1 MNNDIKCDNKWAFE
15 NDSSNHAKEG
25 MGVPEMMQ
33 ALKNNPT
40 VCPYSLP
47 SGGNKMKTDQT
58 KRQKSFKSKFVRCL
72 AIYRRLQRAQLSVDR
87 LAGDYEVSSRT
98 ILRDINALTLAGYPI
113 LPMAEKGVYK
123 GE

>member
-25 MGVPEMMQ
+25 MGVPEMLQ

-47 SGGNKMKTDQT
+47 SGGCSDLEGSGCPKGFNSKTC
-58 KRQKSFKSKFVRCL
+58 RAE
-72 AIYRRLQRAQLSVDR
+72 AI
-87 LAGDYEVSSRT
+87 
-98 ILRDINALTLAGYPI
+98 I
-113 LPMAEKGVYK
+113 
-123 GE
+123 